1 MKIDELVGTAQDAI
15 TVRKV
20 FGDPYEKDG
29 LTVIPAAR
37 VAGGGG
43 GGGGQDDEGQQGEG
57 GGFGMRAHP
66 AGVYVINDGAVKWQ
80 PAIDPN
86 RVVLAAAAVVIVA
99 LVTRAWA
106 NRSRIHTQP

>member
-1 MKIDELVGTAQDAI
+1 MKVNELIGTAQDAI
-15 TVRKV
+15 NVRKV
-20 FGDPYEKDG
+20 FGDPFEKDG

-37 VAGGGG
+37 VAGGVGG
-43 GGGGQDDEGQQGEG
+43 GTGQDNEGQQGEG

-66 AGVYVINDGAVKWQ
+66 AGVYVIQDGAVKWQ

-106 NRSRIHTQP
+106 IRKR

>member
-1 MKIDELVGTAQDAI
+1 MKVTELIGTAQDAI

-20 FGDPYEKDG
+20 FGDPFEKDG

-37 VAGGGG
+37 VAGGVGG
-43 GGGGQDDEGQQGEG
+43 GTGQDDEGQQGEG

-66 AGVYVINDGAVKWQ
+66 AGVYVIKDGAVKWQ

-86 RVVLAAAAVVIVA
+86 RVVLAVAAVVIAA

-106 NRSRIHTQP
+106 TRNR

>member
-1 MKIDELVGTAQDAI
+1 MKVNELIGTAQDAI
-15 TVRKV
+15 NVRKV
-20 FGDPYEKDG
+20 FGDPFEKDG

-37 VAGGGG
+37 VAGGVGG
-43 GGGGQDDEGQQGEG
+43 GTGQDNEGQQGEG

-66 AGVYVINDGAVKWQ
+66 AGVYVIQDGAVKWQ

-86 RVVLAAAAVVIVA
+86 RVVLAAAAVVIAA

-106 NRSRIHTQP
+106 IRKR

>member
-1 MKIDELVGTAQDAI
+1 MKIDELMGTAQDAI

-43 GGGGQDDEGQQGEG
+43 GGTGHDHDGQEGEG
-57 GGFGMRAHP
+57 GGFGLRAHP
-66 AGVYVINDGAVKWQ
+66 AGVYVIKDGAVKWQ
-80 PAIDPN
+80 PAVDPN
-86 RVVLAAAAVVIVA
+86 RVVLAVAAVVIAA
-99 LVTRAWA
+99 LVSRAWVTRG
-106 NRSRIHTQP
+106 RSLRQP

>member
-1 MKIDELVGTAQDAI
+1 MRIDELVGAARDAI

-29 LTVIPAAR
+29 VTVIPAAR

-43 GGGGQDDEGQQGEG
+43 GGTGQDSEGQQGEG
-57 GGFGMRAHP
+57 GGFGLVAHP
-66 AGVYVINDGAVKWQ
+66 AGVYVVKDGTVKWQ
-80 PAIDPN
+80 PAVDPN
-86 RVVLAAAAVVIVA
+86 RVVLAAAAVVIAA

-106 NRSRIHTQP
+106 IRSRNSREP

>member
-1 MKIDELVGTAQDAI
+1 MKVNELIGTAQDAI
-15 TVRKV
+15 NVRKV
-20 FGDPYEKDG
+20 FGDPFEKDG

-37 VAGGGG
+37 VAGGVGG
-43 GGGGQDDEGQQGEG
+43 GTGQDNEGQQGEG

-66 AGVYVINDGAVKWQ
+66 TGVYVIQDGAVKWQ

-86 RVVLAAAAVVIVA
+86 RVVLAAAAVVIAA

-106 NRSRIHTQP
+106 IRKR

>member
-1 MKIDELVGTAQDAI
+1 MKIDELVSTAQDAI

-29 LTVIPAAR
+29 LTVIAAAR

-43 GGGGQDDEGQQGEG
+43 GGTGQDDEGQQGEG

-66 AGVYVINDGAVKWQ
+66 AGVYVIKDGAVKWQ
-80 PAIDPN
+80 PAVDPN
-86 RVVLAAAAVVIVA
+86 RLVLAAAAVMVVA

-106 NRSRIHTQP
+106 VRSRTRR

>member
-1 MKIDELVGTAQDAI
+1 MKVNELIGTAQDAI
-15 TVRKV
+15 NVRKV
-20 FGDPYEKDG
+20 FGDPFEKDG

-37 VAGGGG
+37 VAGGVGG
-43 GGGGQDDEGQQGEG
+43 GTGQDNEGQQGEG

-66 AGVYVINDGAVKWQ
+66 AGVYVIKDGAVKWQ

-86 RVVLAAAAVVIVA
+86 RVVLAAAAVVIAA

-106 NRSRIHTQP
+106 IRKR

>member
-29 LTVIPAAR
+29 LTVIAAAR

-43 GGGGQDDEGQQGEG
+43 GGTGQDDEGQQGEG

-66 AGVYVINDGAVKWQ
+66 AGVYVIKDGAVKWQ
-80 PAIDPN
+80 PAVDPN
-86 RVVLAAAAVVIVA
+86 RLVLAAAAVMVVA

-106 NRSRIHTQP
+106 VRSRTRR

>member
-1 MKIDELVGTAQDAI
+1 MKVNELIGTAQDAI
-15 TVRKV
+15 NVRKV
-20 FGDPYEKDG
+20 FGDPFEKDG

-37 VAGGGG
+37 VAGGVGG
-43 GGGGQDDEGQQGEG
+43 GTGQDNEGQQGEG

-66 AGVYVINDGAVKWQ
+66 AGVYVIQDGAVKWQ

-86 RVVLAAAAVVIVA
+86 RVVLAAAAVVIAA

-106 NRSRIHTQP
+106 IRRR

>member
-1 MKIDELVGTAQDAI
+1 MKIDDLLGTAQDTI

-29 LTVIPAAR
+29 LTLIPAAR

-43 GGGGQDDEGQQGEG
+43 GGTGQDDEGQKGEG
-57 GGFGMRAHP
+57 GGFGLRAHP
-66 AGVYVINDGAVKWQ
+66 AGVYVIRGGEVKWQ
-80 PAIDPN
+80 PAVDPN
-86 RVVLAAAAVVIVA
+86 RVVLAAAAVIITA

-106 NRSRIHTQP
+106 NRGGSPR

>member
-1 MKIDELVGTAQDAI
+1 MKIDELVSTAQDAI

-29 LTVIPAAR
+29 LTVIAAAR

-43 GGGGQDDEGQQGEG
+43 GGTGQDDEGQQGEG

-66 AGVYVINDGAVKWQ
+66 AGVYVIKDGAVKWQ
-80 PAIDPN
+80 PAVDPN
-86 RVVLAAAAVVIVA
+86 RLVLAAAAVMVVA

-106 NRSRIHTQP
+106 VRGRTRR